1 MSEGIQPDSD
11 ADFERSVAASVN
23 HHYRLVGLFVD
34 HRHRTVRIELPFRT
48 FMIGRID
55 GKTIAAS
62 LQMLG
67 MPLWATVL
75 TGVGLATV
83 LVLLSSVLIPIRSF
97 SLILTVL
104 VGILGA
110 VLLRHGLAAVSARR
124 AVGEVMK
131 RRWLAGGD
139 KS

>member
-1 MSEGIQPDSD
+1 
-11 ADFERSVAASVN
+11 
-23 HHYRLVGLFVD
+23 
-34 HRHRTVRIELPFRT
+34 
-48 FMIGRID
+48 MIGRID